1 MAAMLAHALQSCRS
15 ARPVLLIVLS
25 IVGAGALGSIART
38 VSRAASARRSGR
50 LRSVHHPVP

>member
-25 IVGAGALGSIART
+25 IVGALGSIART